1 MKHFI
6 SASLRAA
13 IAIITLNASAQEEDV
28 TKRIE
33 SLESKIAQMESQD
46 SQSLRGTWKD
56 GFIFEQPDKA
66 FKLQIGGRMQ
76 MDTAFFSAEDSLDEA
91 KGPFDDGIKFRR
103 ARLFLR
109 GTMYDNLD
117 FFMEYDFAG
126 GSQFRTIYMGVG
138 DVPVLGNVRVGHLL
152 EPFGLEEFSSNNHL
166 TLMERGGPTVFTP
179 VRNSGIMAF
188 DTGFDQRATW
198 AAGIFKDTGTFGDSV
213 SNEEFAVTAR
223 ITGLPYYNENGR
235 EYLHLGSS
243 YSHRN
248 LNEEGYRVRSRP
260 DSYIAPY
267 VVDTTAMPSD
277 SVDIYAL
284 ETLWSLGSLYVQGEW
299 GMASVDRLED
309 EEGAVLSAADLQAY
323 YVMASYILTGEHKPY
338 VKSNGTFTR
347 ITPNQNA
354 TGQNWGAGAWEVA
367 ARYNVVDLNDTDLEG
382 GNMDSYTLGL
392 NWHLNPHAKIMW
404 NYVMADVEDLGD
416 VDIYQM
422 RFQFDF

>member
-1 MKHFI
+1 MIHLT
-6 SASLRAA
+6 SN
-13 IAIITLNASAQEEDV
+13 AIIAAVMTLAMNTPAQEADLA
-28 TKRIE
+28 KRIE
-33 SLESKIAQMESQD
+33 SLESKIALMETQD
-46 SQSLRGTWKD
+46 SKSLRGYWKN
-56 GFIFEQPDKA
+56 GFILEQPDKA
-66 FKLQIGGRMQ
+66 FKLQVGGRMQ
-76 MDTAFFSAEDSLDEA
+76 MDTAFFSADDTLDAA

-103 ARLFLR
+103 ARFFLR
-109 GTMYDNLD
+109 GTMYDNLE

-126 GSQFRTIYMGVG
+126 GSQFRTIYMGVS
-138 DVPVLGNVRVGHLL
+138 DVPVLGNVRAGHLL

-166 TLMERGGPTVFTP
+166 TFMERGGPTVFSP
-179 VRNSGIMAF
+179 IRNSGIMAF
-188 DTGFDQRATW
+188 NTGFDQRATW

-223 ITGLPYYNENGR
+223 LTGLPYFNENGR
-235 EYLHLGSS
+235 EYLHLGSC

-267 VVDTTAMPSD
+267 VVDTKSMPSD
-277 SVDIYAL
+277 SVDIYSL
-284 ETLWSLGSLYVQGEW
+284 ETLWSLGSFYMQGEW
-299 GMASVDRLED
+299 GLASVDRLDD
-309 EEGAVLSAADLQAY
+309 EEGAALSEADLQAY
-323 YVMASYILTGEHKPY
+323 YIMASYILTGEHKPY

-347 ITPNQNA
+347 ITPKQNA
-354 TGQNWGAGAWEVA
+354 TGKNWGAGAWEVA
-367 ARYNVVDLNDTDLEG
+367 ARYNVVDLNDADLEG

-416 VDIYQM
+416 VDVYQM